1 MTEYYTSKRPL
12 VGKSKLTRKEAGGI
26 GKDLSDGYTIN
37 MALGCTNGCPFCY
50 VDEIIQ
56 KFHAKRHD
64 IVGPWGDYLLVRKDI
79 REMASRTNWEKYRDK
94 EILMSSTHDPYL
106 PCLRGYTRDVL
117 QAALPHGVR
126 FRIQTREIGFIEDDD
141 LFKAYPNQV
150 QVQVSVCTWNEAL
163 RKVVEPRIFPTR
175 ARLRALRDVQG
186 VRKGVI
192 MAPLIPSCEVRCA
205 ARFDIIQ
212 VAKDIKEHIPDIVH
226 VYAEALHV
234 RGENLSRM
242 NALLGADW
250 TKASLAKWDEEAAG
264 VFYAVMG
271 DLCIPFTA
279 ATYWREHP
287 CTTVSSG

>member
-26 GKDLSDGYTIN
+26 GKDLSDGFTIN
-37 MALGCTNGCPFCY
+37 MAIGCTHGCPFCY
-50 VDEIIQ
+50 VDEIIS
-56 KFHAKRHD
+56 KFHKTRFN
-64 IVGPWGDYLLVRKDI
+64 ITEPWGEFLLVRRGI
-79 REMASRTNWEKYRDK
+79 REMAASTKWEKYRGK

-141 LFKAYPNQV
+141 LFKAYPDQV

-186 VRKGVI
+186 VKKGVI
-192 MAPLIPSCEVRCA
+192 MAPLFPKCEARCA
-205 ARFDIIQ
+205 APFDIIL
-212 VAKDIKEHIPDIVH
+212 VAKDIKEHVPDIVH
-226 VYAEALHV
+226 IYGEALHI
-234 RGENLSRM
+234 RGENLPRM
-242 NALLGADW
+242 NNLLGTTW
-250 TKASLAKWDEEAAG
+250 TGSSLKAWDNEAEG

-271 DLCIPFTA
+271 DLKIP
-279 ATYWREHP
+279 ATYWREHR
-287 CTTVSSG
+287 